1 MSSKNFQLYSSVHPC
16 MAHSNFSRADVKQ
29 YIGLPTPAAV
39 FKIFHSCLSELM
51 RVGIITPNRQI
62 LDLRALEIMRFTE
75 NEATRLS
82 LRLRDIARYY
92 YIMFCELNIYQF
104 ASSNIC
110 IHNATI
116 VRKIAI
122 LCRYRFY

>member
-1 MSSKNFQLYSSVHPC
+1 MILCLYTISYF
-16 MAHSNFSRADVKQ
+16 FSRADVKQ

-82 LRLRDIARYY
+82 LRLRDIARYV
-92 YIMFCELNIYQF
+92 YILVGTSDE
-104 ASSNIC
+104 
-110 IHNATI
+110 
-116 VRKIAI
+116 KG
-122 LCRYRFY
+122 

>member
-1 MSSKNFQLYSSVHPC
+1 MILYLRFLLV
-16 MAHSNFSRADVKQ
+16 FSRADVKQ

-75 NEATRLS
+75 NKATRLS
-82 LRLRDIARYY
+82 LRLRDIARYIKY
-92 YIMFCELNIYQF
+92 VLSEIL
-104 ASSNIC
+104 ASLL
-110 IHNATI
+110 
-116 VRKIAI
+116 K
-122 LCRYRFY
+122 FP

>member
-1 MSSKNFQLYSSVHPC
+1 MYYTITIHVLVHIYYLY
-16 MAHSNFSRADVKQ
+16 RADVKQ
-29 YIGLPTPAAV
+29 YIGLPTPAAI

-82 LRLRDIARYY
+82 LRLRDIAR
-92 YIMFCELNIYQF
+92 
-104 ASSNIC
+104 
-110 IHNATI
+110 
-116 VRKIAI
+116 
-122 LCRYRFY
+122 

>member
-1 MSSKNFQLYSSVHPC
+1 MYTWLC
-16 MAHSNFSRADVKQ
+16 RADVKQ
-29 YIGLPTPAAV
+29 YIGLPTPAAI

-82 LRLRDIARYY
+82 LRLRDIARYIKINVY
-92 YIMFCELNIYQF
+92 SVNCWHQF
-104 ASSNIC
+104 LYKEYSASLHI
-110 IHNATI
+110 I
-116 VRKIAI
+116 I
-122 LCRYRFY
+122 LL